1 MDRPY
6 NAPSAAAPQ
15 RSYIARHWRGELSL
29 ARTFL
34 LNGVALCLLFIVATS
49 PLQALIFDASA
60 DPMTAGL
67 IGLLII
73 CAGLVLVTWQLVG
86 LWRSARRQGG
96 LVGVVVPLLIVAVLA
111 HFAYPFA
118 KGFVSG
124 FSKSFSEQFERSSA
138 D

>member
-6 NAPSAAAPQ
+6 NAPPAAAPQ
-15 RSYIARHWRGELSL
+15 RSYIARHWRGELPL

-34 LNGVALCLLFIVATS
+34 LNGVALCLLFIVLTS
-49 PLQALIFDASA
+49 PLQSLMLDAS
-60 DPMTAGL
+60 DPITAGL

-73 CAGLVLVTWQLVG
+73 CAGLVLVIWQLVG

-96 LVGVVVPLLIVAVLA
+96 LAGVVVPLLIVAVLA